1 MFETIIASLTAI
13 WAPSIMAI
21 LSVAATVCIPINK
34 TKDAIKELKKDDVL
48 KEISDKLS
56 KVVKE
61 NRELQR
67 CNKLL
72 LDKITKIKDYADNVR
87 NERDD

>member
-13 WAPSIMAI
+13 WAPSVMAMLGI
-21 LSVAATVCIPINK
+21 AASVCISISK

-48 KEISDKLS
+48 KEISNKLT
-56 KVVKE
+56 KVVNE
-61 NRELQR
+61 NYELQR